1 VDKRAIFHVGCA
13 AARIRCQYDLN
24 GQVGATVARTM
35 HRNRLMARNLTQKL
49 IESHLVEREV
59 NIVRAGGLINYLRQ
73 TRRREP
79 ARSPRGSS

>member
-1 VDKRAIFHVGCA
+1 
-13 AARIRCQYDLN
+13 
-24 GQVGATVARTM
+24 M